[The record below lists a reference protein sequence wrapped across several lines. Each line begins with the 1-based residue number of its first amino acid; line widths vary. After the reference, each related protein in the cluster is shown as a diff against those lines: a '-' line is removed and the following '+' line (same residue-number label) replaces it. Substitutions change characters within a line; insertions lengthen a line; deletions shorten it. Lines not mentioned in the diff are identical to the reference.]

1 MRVCSFSS
9 NRGGTLAHVD
19 GSGSPGDSHCG
30 STLFPRQQ
38 HRGARTRT
46 QFVVGH
52 CGVSRNGACGAKSEK
67 ASDLTQL
74 TDRWITGMVALS
86 KHIIRARQLRNETC
100 CCSGAGD
107 WDPRASTPPSLV
119 GWRPHWHA
127 SAPGFCTNKDGCYG
141 PCSPPSRTHAV
152 GATRMPHSRHAMN
165 LARKRLLL
173 PLDPTP
179 PRSDAGRLPGVRQAL
194 QLPRECRDARVQR
207 PWHYALPGAV
217 EVNSSWCAGA
227 AGNSTGTTARHLSED
242 EGEGRHTDRTPPRN
256 AEPRPRPFAD
266 RRCTTNEPG
275 SELFSGTSTC
285 STAPEHEGGVP
296 VNMTIRL
303 HPPRSGARP
312 VDSLPKRKR
321 EQHPIHAH
329 THAPEQSRSR
339 HQGPQHSM
347 DVLTA
352 TGGRAM
358 PGQASHTRHN
368 LSDGESVTTPK
379 IEPQCTHAAKLETQR
394 EEGQARTATLSPRE
408 TPSSAQE
415 ANAGGGRRTVR
426 PK

>member
-86 KHIIRARQLRNETC
+86 KHIIFARQLRNETC

-179 PRSDAGRLPGVRQAL
+179 PRSDGRQTARCAASTAVA
-194 QLPRECRDARVQR
+194 ARV
-207 PWHYALPGAV
+207 
-217 EVNSSWCAGA
+217 S
-227 AGNSTGTTARHLSED
+227 
-242 EGEGRHTDRTPPRN
+242 
-256 AEPRPRPFAD
+256 
-266 RRCTTNEPG
+266 
-275 SELFSGTSTC
+275 
-285 STAPEHEGGVP
+285 
-296 VNMTIRL
+296 
-303 HPPRSGARP
+303 
-312 VDSLPKRKR
+312 
-321 EQHPIHAH
+321 
-329 THAPEQSRSR
+329 
-339 HQGPQHSM
+339 
-347 DVLTA
+347 
-352 TGGRAM
+352 
-358 PGQASHTRHN
+358 
-368 LSDGESVTTPK
+368 
-379 IEPQCTHAAKLETQR
+379 
-394 EEGQARTATLSPRE
+394 
-408 TPSSAQE
+408 
-415 ANAGGGRRTVR
+415 
-426 PK
+426 